1 MFLDTLRVNT
11 KLKFA
16 CPRAGLEIPSIFCS
30 THGPRSVLVVV
41 PALIVCHG
49 QASLILGR
57 WALMPTRC
65 RAPESAIRAR
75 AATARRKIRAT
86 ATRTAVLIAQRGM
99 RRRRGPEPPGGPL
112 WLAGPPRRSAGTGQ
126 GGSGAVLPGQAVPLA
141 GPYGSV
147 RTAPGPVIPYDPS
160 AELPAASRRAGL
172 PAVSVPS

>member
-65 RAPESAIRAR
+65 RAPESAIRA
-75 AATARRKIRAT
+75 T
-86 ATRTAVLIAQRGM
+86 ATRTAVLTAQRGM
-99 RRRRGPEPPGGPL
+99 RRRRGPEPDGGPL